1 MARQHILISRGN
13 RITKAPAKARKNPP
27 RGTPK
32 TVSPGL
38 RTDVRS
44 KFVLYDLLGKERAFY
59 QVDRVEI
66 EKRSKSLNKKTLT
79 HSILLIDRSSSM
91 RPHIEDLKDMLLK
104 LLTLDEYAQYDL
116 LVTLISYSSLG
127 DCTVHFQR
135 RSIQEVMKRGSRELK
150 EIKRIHATG
159 RTCISQALQ
168 LAAELCRDRELT
180 CITLHS
186 DGYPNDPSPIAESRK
201 IDKLCE
207 EVKKRPIFVNTIAY
221 TDSADYLLLSK
232 VANTVSGSCVQA
244 GNIRQVY
251 DALYNSEKLLV
262 SSLATPLEISLGDG
276 YDYQVFVSYLGGKIN
291 GTAGA
296 LKIRGLKEDHD
307 AVVYKYKKVTKAA
320 YKKLKD
326 VPQVQTSEAV
336 LAFARSQL
344 SEGAINTSKYALASS
359 FDATLIQRHG
369 RALTNP
375 QLAAMAQDLDTVL
388 FQPGIL
394 QEHEVRDRVPISTRL
409 SVLALIHLL
418 DQHKKEFTVNLD
430 HLKANYVP
438 RGLRRIQGTRD
449 ENGNLVEPD
458 LKAEFTDKSDYA
470 PVSSFDIS
478 HNTANL
484 NMLIARLVQLV
495 PRGGGKP
502 IQQVAGIQL
511 NKLMSFNNYTLI
523 GDGELNIPALKIRIG
538 SRVLFDILKKE
549 NVLEND
555 DRRDAGPTSRLAA
568 KYNAKIDYTLRLDT
582 LPLVLPIGSA
592 DELDG
597 VFEDLADMKA
607 FDLDGVFEELA
618 GMKVLASI
626 IAAHLKGKAEKY
638 TPEQVEELKKHYLS
652 ENLYLNLPTTTEYTD
667 LQQALAEGSV
677 DTRVSYKID
686 IGNHH
691 ILNLNKLMPANEF
704 LDRHYEVLDTNGQKI
719 DKPTFEYF
727 LDCEVTVRCKQLSA
741 RTKITVVDEFMRRI
755 FDDFFGLTNNG
766 IVYGILKRVGAVKLI
781 KALQEKHQGKNVAR
795 ADYVAALSDARRK
808 LDAASEEI
816 YQRKVSPLVFYI
828 GSTGVLPDEMDAKAQ
843 TAKQL
848 KAKYPDLAISK
859 DEQDG
864 MFFELG
870 ETILSVYA
878 KSEYFSR

>member
-1 MARQHILISRGN
+1 MARQHTLISRGN
-13 RITKAPAKARKNPP
+13 RITKAPAKARKSAP

-32 TVSPGL
+32 TASPGL
-38 RTDVRS
+38 RTDIRS
-44 KFVLYDLLGKERAFY
+44 KFVLYNLLGQERAFY
-59 QVDRVEI
+59 QVDRIEI
-66 EKRSKSLNKKTLT
+66 EKTSKSLKKKTLT

-91 RPHIEDLKDMLLK
+91 RPHIEDLKDMLIK

-135 RSIQEVMKRGSRELK
+135 RPIQEIMMSGSRELK

-180 CITLHS
+180 CVTLHS
-186 DGYPNDPSPIAESRK
+186 YGYPNDPSPIAEFRK

-207 EVKKRPIFVNTIAY
+207 EMKKRPIFVNTIAY

-262 SSLATPLEISLGDG
+262 SSLSTPLEIPLGDG
-276 YDYQVFVSYLGGKIN
+276 YDYQVFVSHLGGKIN
-291 GTAGA
+291 GAAGA

-307 AVVYKYKKVTKAA
+307 AVVYKYKKLTKAE
-320 YKKLKD
+320 YKKRKD

-344 SEGAINTSKYALASS
+344 SEGAINMSKYALASS

-369 RALTNP
+369 KALTNP
-375 QLAAMAQDLDTVL
+375 QLAAMAQDLDTLL

-394 QEHEVRDRVPISTRL
+394 QVHEVHDRVPVSTRI
-409 SVLALIHLL
+409 SVLALVHLL
-418 DQHKKEFTVNLD
+418 DQHKAEFTVNLD
-430 HLKANYVP
+430 HLRANYVP
-438 RGLRRIQGTRD
+438 RGMRRIPGTRD
-449 ENGNLVEPD
+449 ENGNLVEPG
-458 LKAEFTDKSDYA
+458 LKAEFTDNSDYA

-484 NMLIARLVQLV
+484 NMLIARPVQLI
-495 PRGGGKP
+495 PRGGEP
-502 IQQVAGIQL
+502 IQYVAGIQL
-511 NKLMSFNNYTLI
+511 NKLRSFNNYTLI
-523 GDGELNIPALKIRIG
+523 GNGELNIPALRIRIG
-538 SRVLFDILKKE
+538 SRALFDILKKQK
-549 NVLEND
+549 VLET
-555 DRRDAGPTSRLAA
+555 DAGRPAA
-568 KYNAKIDYTLRLDT
+568 RYNAKIDYTLRLDT
-582 LPLVLPIGSA
+582 LPLVPPIGGA

-607 FDLDGVFEELA
+607 FDLDGLFEELA
-618 GMKVLASI
+618 DMKVLASI
-626 IAAHLKGKAEKY
+626 IASHLKGKAEKY
-638 TPEQVEELKKHYLS
+638 TPEQVKELKRHYLS
-652 ENLYLNLPTTTEYTD
+652 ENLNLNFPTTTEYTD
-667 LQQALAEGSV
+667 LHQALTEGSV

-686 IGNHH
+686 IGNYR

-704 LDRHYEVLDTNGQKI
+704 LNRHYEVFDKNGQKI
-719 DKPTFEYF
+719 DKPAFEIF
-727 LDCEVTVRCKQLSA
+727 LDGELTVRWKQLSA
-741 RTKITVVDEFMRRI
+741 RTRISAVDEFMRPI

-766 IVYGILKRVGAVKLI
+766 VANGILKRVGAMELVK
-781 KALQEKHQGKNVAR
+781 AVQEKHQGKNVPR
-795 ADYVAALSDARRK
+795 TDYVAALSDARRK

-828 GSTGVLPDEMDAKAQ
+828 GSTGVLPDELDARAQ

-864 MFFELG
+864 MFFEFG

-878 KSEYFSR
+878 KTEYFSK

>member
-1 MARQHILISRGN
+1 MARQHTLISRGN
-13 RITKAPAKARKNPP
+13 RITKAPAKARKNAPD
-27 RGTPK
+27 GTPRK
-32 TVSPGL
+32 VSLGL
-38 RTDVRS
+38 QTGVRS

-91 RPHIEDLKDMLLK
+91 RPHIEDLKDMLIK

-135 RSIQEVMKRGSRELK
+135 RPIQEVMKRGSRESK

-186 DGYPNDPSPIAESRK
+186 DGYPNDPSPIVESRK
-201 IDKLCE
+201 IEKLCE
-207 EVKKRPIFVNTIAY
+207 EMKKRPIFVNTIAY

-262 SSLATPLEISLGDG
+262 GSLATPLEFPLGDG
-276 YDYQVFVSYLGGKIN
+276 YDYQVFVSHLGGKIN
-291 GTAGA
+291 GAAGA

-307 AVVYKYKKVTKAA
+307 AVTYKYKKLAKAE

-336 LAFARSQL
+336 LAFARAQL
-344 SEGAINTSKYALASS
+344 SEGAINTSKYALAST

-375 QLAAMAQDLDTVL
+375 QIAAMAQDLDTLL

-394 QEHEVRDRVPISTRL
+394 QEHEVQDRVPVSKRL
-409 SVLALIHLL
+409 SVLALVHLL
-418 DQHKKEFTVNLD
+418 DQHKNEFTVNLD

-449 ENGNLVEPD
+449 EQGNLVEPD
-458 LKAEFTDKSDYA
+458 LKAELTDKGNYA
-470 PVSSFDIS
+470 PVASFDIS

-484 NMLIARLVQLV
+484 NMLIARPVQLV
-495 PRGGGKP
+495 PRSGGEP
-502 IQQVAGIQL
+502 IQQVAGIQID
-511 NKLMSFNNYTLI
+511 KLRSFNNYTLI
-523 GDGELNIPALKIRIG
+523 GDGELNIATLKIRIG
-538 SRVLFDILKKE
+538 SRALFDILKKE
-549 NVLEND
+549 NVLETD
-555 DRRDAGPTSRLAA
+555 DGRPAA

-582 LPLVLPIGSA
+582 LPLVPPIGDA
-592 DELDG
+592 DEVDG
-597 VFEDLADMKA
+597 VFEDLADMKG

-618 GMKVLASI
+618 GMKVVASI
-626 IAAHLKGKAEKY
+626 IAAHLKGEAEKY
-638 TPEQVEELKKHYLS
+638 TPEQVEELKRHYLS
-652 ENLYLNLPTTTEYTD
+652 ENLYLNFPTTTEYTD
-667 LQQALAEGSV
+667 LQQALAEGSI

-686 IGNHH
+686 VGNQH

-704 LDRHYEVLDTNGQKI
+704 LDRHYEVLDKNGQKL
-719 DKPTFEYF
+719 DKPTFERF
-727 LDCEVTVRCKQLSA
+727 LDGEVTVRHKQLSA
-741 RTKITVVDEFMRRI
+741 RTRITAVDEFMRRI
-755 FDDFFGLTNNG
+755 FDDFFGLTNNS
-766 IVYGILKRVGAVKLI
+766 IVNGILKRVGAMELVKV
-781 KALQEKHQGKNVAR
+781 LQEKHQGTNVLR

-816 YQRKVSPLVFYI
+816 YQRKVSPLVFYV
-828 GSTGVLPDEMDAKAQ
+828 GSTGVLPDELDAKAQ

-848 KAKYPDLAISK
+848 RAKYSDLAISK

-878 KSEYFSR
+878 KIEYYSP

>member
-1 MARQHILISRGN
+1 MARQNTLISRGN
-13 RITKAPAKARKNPP
+13 RITKPPAKARKSAP
-27 RGTPK
+27 RGTPRK
-32 TVSPGL
+32 VSPGL

-44 KFVLYDLLGKERAFY
+44 KFVLYDLLGRERAFY

-66 EKRSKSLNKKTLT
+66 EKSSKSLNKKTLT
-79 HSILLIDRSSSM
+79 HSIILIDRSSSM
-91 RPHIEDLKDMLLK
+91 RPHIEDLKDMLIK

-135 RSIQEVMKRGSRELK
+135 RPIQEIMNPGSPELK

-180 CITLHS
+180 CVTLHS
-186 DGYPNDPSPIAESRK
+186 YGYPNDPNPIAELRK

-207 EVKKRPIFVNTIAY
+207 EMKKRPIFVNTIAY

-251 DALYNSEKLLV
+251 DALCNSEKLLV
-262 SSLATPLEISLGDG
+262 SSLATPLEVPLGEG
-276 YDYQVFVSYLGGKIN
+276 YDYQVFVSHLGGKIN
-291 GTAGA
+291 GAAGA

-307 AVVYKYKKVTKAA
+307 AIIYKYKKLTKAG

-326 VPQVQTSEAV
+326 VPQVQASEAV

-344 SEGAINTSKYALASS
+344 SEGAINSSKYALVST
-359 FDATLIQRHG
+359 FDATLIQRHC
-369 RALTNP
+369 RALTNR

-394 QEHEVRDRVPISTRL
+394 QEHEVRDRVPVSTRI
-409 SVLALIHLL
+409 SVLALVHLL
-418 DQHKKEFTVNLD
+418 DQHKNEFAVNLD
-430 HLKANYVP
+430 HLRAKYVP

-449 ENGNLVEPD
+449 ESGNLIQPG
-458 LKAEFTDKSDYA
+458 LKAEFTDKSDYP

-484 NMLIARLVQLV
+484 NMLIARPVQLI
-495 PRGGGKP
+495 PRSGGEP
-502 IQQVAGIQL
+502 IQHVAGIQL
-511 NKLMSFNNYTLI
+511 DKLMSFNNYTLI

-538 SRVLFDILKKE
+538 SRALFDILKKE
-549 NVLEND
+549 KLLEND
-555 DRRDAGPTSRLAA
+555 DRRDAGPTRRSAV
-568 KYNAKIDYTLRLDT
+568 KYNPKIDYTLRLDT
-582 LPLVLPIGSA
+582 LPLVPPIGSA
-592 DELDG
+592 DDLDG

-626 IAAHLKGKAEKY
+626 IAAQLKGKTKKY
-638 TPEQVEELKKHYLS
+638 TPEQIEELKRHYLS
-652 ENLYLNLPTTTEYTD
+652 ENLYLNFPTTTEYTD
-667 LQQALAEGSV
+667 LHQALAEGSV

-686 IGNHH
+686 IGNHR

-704 LDRHYEVLDTNGQKI
+704 LDRHYEVFDKNGQKI
-719 DKPTFEYF
+719 NKPTFAIF
-727 LDCEVTVRCKQLSA
+727 LDGDGTVRWKQLSA
-741 RTKITVVDEFMRRI
+741 RTRITAVDEFMRPI
-755 FDDFFGLTNNG
+755 FDDFFALTNDG
-766 IVYGILKRVGAVKLI
+766 IVNGLLKRVGAMELA
-781 KALQEKHQGKNVAR
+781 KALQEKHQGNNVSR
-795 ADYVAALSDARRK
+795 TDYVTALSDARHK

-816 YQRKVSPLVFYI
+816 YQRKVSPLVFFI
-828 GSTGVLPDEMDAKAQ
+828 GSTGVLPDELDAKAQ

-848 KAKYPDLAISK
+848 KAKYPDLALSK
-859 DEQDG
+859 DEQEG
-864 MFFELG
+864 MFFEIG

-878 KSEYFSR
+878 KIEYFSQ

>member
-1 MARQHILISRGN
+1 MARQRTLIDRSKQL
-13 RITKAPAKARKNPP
+13 TKTPTRARKTAPSGMPRTMPP
-27 RGTPK
+27 RLYT
-32 TVSPGL
+32 GL
-38 RTDVRS
+38 HS

-66 EKRSKSLNKKTLT
+66 EKPSKSLKKKTLT

-91 RPHIEDLKDMLLK
+91 RPHIEDLKDMLIK
-104 LLTLDEYAQYDL
+104 LLTLDEYARYDL

-135 RSIQEVMKRGSRELK
+135 RPIQEVMKRGSRELK

-201 IDKLCE
+201 IEKLCE
-207 EVKKRPIFVNTIAY
+207 EMKKRPIFLNTIAY

-232 VANTVSGSCVQA
+232 VANTLSGSCVQA

-262 SSLATPLEISLGDG
+262 SSLSTPLELPLGDG
-276 YDYQVFVSYLGGKIN
+276 YDYQVFVSHLGGKIN
-291 GTAGA
+291 GAAGA

-307 AVVYKYKKVTKAA
+307 AVVYKYKRLTKAG
-320 YKKLKD
+320 YKKVKD

-369 RALTNP
+369 KALTNP

-394 QEHEVRDRVPISTRL
+394 QEHEVHDRVPVSTRI

-418 DQHKKEFTVNLD
+418 DQHKNEFTVNLD

-438 RGLRRIQGTRD
+438 RSVRRIQGTRD
-449 ENGNLVEPD
+449 EHGNLVEPS
-458 LKAEFTDKSDYA
+458 LKAEFSDKGDYA

-478 HNTANL
+478 HNTVNL
-484 NMLIARLVQLV
+484 NMLITRPVQLI
-495 PRGGGKP
+495 PRSGGEP

-511 NKLMSFNNYTLI
+511 DKLMSFNNYTLI

-538 SRVLFDILKKE
+538 SRALFDILKKE
-549 NVLEND
+549 KVLETD
-555 DRRDAGPTSRLAA
+555 DGRPAA
-568 KYNAKIDYTLRLDT
+568 KHNAKIDYTLRLDT
-582 LPLVLPIGSA
+582 LPLVPPIGSA

-626 IAAHLKGKAEKY
+626 IAAHLKGKAEKF
-638 TPEQVEELKKHYLS
+638 TPEQVEELKRHYLS
-652 ENLYLNLPTTTEYTD
+652 ENLNLNFPTTTEYTD
-667 LQQALAEGSV
+667 LQQALTEGSV

-686 IGNHH
+686 LGNHR

-704 LDRHYEVLDTNGQKI
+704 LDRHYEVLDKNGQKI
-719 DKPTFEYF
+719 DKPTFEIF
-727 LDCEVTVRCKQLSA
+727 LDGEVTMRYKQLSA
-741 RTKITVVDEFMRRI
+741 RTRITAVDEFMRRI

-766 IVYGILKRVGAVKLI
+766 IVSGILKRVGALELV
-781 KALQEKHQGKNVAR
+781 KALQEKHQGMNVPR

-816 YQRKVSPLVFYI
+816 YQRKVSPLVFFI
-828 GSTGVLPDEMDAKAQ
+828 GSTGVLPDELDAKAQ

-848 KAKYPDLAISK
+848 KAMYPDLAISK

-864 MFFELG
+864 MFFEIG

-878 KSEYFSR
+878 KTEYFSR